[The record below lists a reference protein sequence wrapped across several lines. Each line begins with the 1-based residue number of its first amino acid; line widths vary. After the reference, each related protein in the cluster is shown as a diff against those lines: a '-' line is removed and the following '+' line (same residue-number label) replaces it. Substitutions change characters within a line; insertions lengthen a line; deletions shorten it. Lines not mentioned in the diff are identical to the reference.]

1 MTVVSRA
8 ERDGEEP
15 LVYASPQR
23 LVDHLTRLFV
33 ISDTHFFHERL
44 HTVLAPGVRPANS
57 HELMV
62 ERWKETIAD
71 DDIVLHLGD
80 VAVGID
86 PDTYVDRIPRLPGDI
101 FLLPGNHDRSRR
113 KLLAYRMLGWQLIR
127 PFSVPHGGWTLTFRH
142 EPIPLVELGARVI
155 NVHGHIHEK
164 QSPGPR
170 YINCSVEQIDYRP
183 ILVRRLVE
191 QKIEELTLFPTA

>member
-1 MTVVSRA
+1 MTADPSTEPQGA
-8 ERDGEEP
+8 EP
-15 LVYASPQR
+15 LVYVSPQG
-23 LVDHLTRLFV
+23 LIDHLARLFV

-44 HTVLAPGVRPANS
+44 HMVLAPGVRPANN

-62 ERWKETIAD
+62 DRWKETVAG

-86 PDTYVDRIPRLPGDI
+86 PDTYVERIPMLPGDI

-113 KLLAYRMLGWQLIR
+113 KLVAYRTLGWRLIR
-127 PFSVPHGGWTLTFRH
+127 PFSVPYGGWTLSFTH
-142 EPIPLVELGARVI
+142 EPIPLAELGPQVL

-164 QSPGPR
+164 PSPGPR

-183 ILVRRLVE
+183 TLIKRLVD
-191 QKIEELTLFPTA
+191 QKIEELTLSPT